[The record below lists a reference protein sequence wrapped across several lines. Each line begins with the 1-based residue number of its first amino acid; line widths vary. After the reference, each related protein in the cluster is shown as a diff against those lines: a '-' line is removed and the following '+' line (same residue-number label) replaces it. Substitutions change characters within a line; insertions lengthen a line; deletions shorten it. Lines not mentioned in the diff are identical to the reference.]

1 MQTMLKTLRD
11 DHDERW
17 ARLMRDEFGRRR
29 WLLSWQRDDAGEGWV
44 ARLSCPQL
52 PETVERQGRSRCHAI
67 GRANRALTAL
77 LQAVGREVPHA
88 VADDDPR
95 DRV

>member
-17 ARLMRDEFGRRR
+17 ARLMRDEFGRRK
-29 WLLSWQRDDAGEGWV
+29 WLLSWHRDEVADAWL

-52 PETVERQGRSRCHAI
+52 PETVERHGRSRCHAI
-67 GRANRALTAL
+67 GRANRALSAM
-77 LQAVGREVPHA
+77 LQLAAGPDRRAVT
-88 VADDDPR
+88 DPR
-95 DRV
+95 DRD